1 MGSSEGFVLIHHLAV
16 PTVRACGRI
25 SAAGSRKDQPRRGQ
39 QQRRGDHGEIDA
51 IHWTLTENR

>member
-25 SAAGSRKDQPRRGQ
+25 SAVRV
-39 QQRRGDHGEIDA
+39 
-51 IHWTLTENR
+51 T